1 MQEQHAVIAEISMQ
15 LALQQI
21 FRCDALLK
29 QRLESGTVHTLLEIF
44 QRFCISGVFSVKGV
58 VARWTSTFRWRGV
71 TVSPSRG
78 VVVQRDPADNEEQ
91 VLSKCQ
97 HLRSICGFMD
107 TFGVWDCV

>member
-44 QRFCISGVFSVKGV
+44 QRFWHF
-58 VARWTSTFRWRGV
+58 WRV
-71 TVSPSRG
+71 
-78 VVVQRDPADNEEQ
+78 
-91 VLSKCQ
+91 
-97 HLRSICGFMD
+97 
-107 TFGVWDCV
+107 